1 MNSVVGHT
9 RSSNSNQVKRSPPL
23 RTARRYWCAMA
34 TIDKMGRWWM
44 TMMGFCMSTVCFT
57 ILATAY
63 FSPLRTGASGAGFVI
78 IYG

>member
-1 MNSVVGHT
+1 
-9 RSSNSNQVKRSPPL
+9 
-23 RTARRYWCAMA
+23 MA